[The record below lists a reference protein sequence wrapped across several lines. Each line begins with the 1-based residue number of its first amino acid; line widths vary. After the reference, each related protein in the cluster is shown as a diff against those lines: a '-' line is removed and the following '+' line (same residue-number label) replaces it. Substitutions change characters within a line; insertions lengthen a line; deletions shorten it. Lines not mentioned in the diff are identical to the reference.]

1 MALDT
6 KQTPPSGT
14 QPPDL
19 RQRIARKWAT
29 LCVWWQIRLAHGDI
43 LMHRWHKAFAGT
55 RYAWLL
61 GQWFYQVGF
70 GAEYMVVQAGR
81 LFASACGMV
90 WRGLRWA
97 AVRLSKILLQWLR
110 DIWQDLTGPITGMF
124 RGLRGLRHTAKAS
137 YAGDGAPAAAKNS
150 AAYVGRGLVL
160 YGRLVGRMAS
170 YVLPVAAVVFFAV
183 TVGDKLNQNYALAV
197 ECNGQVVGYVE
208 DELVFDEARDKV
220 RSRIVLVQDQD
231 WNVEPTFTLAS
242 ADTVMDVNETADA
255 ILMASSD

>member
-19 RQRIARKWAT
+19 RQRIARKWAA

-81 LFASACGMV
+81 LFASACGMPRRSNV
-90 WRGLRWA
+90 FLIVSGTSSQFLPCFSLGL
-97 AVRLSKILLQWLR
+97 
-110 DIWQDLTGPITGMF
+110 M
-124 RGLRGLRHTAKAS
+124 
-137 YAGDGAPAAAKNS
+137 
-150 AAYVGRGLVL
+150 
-160 YGRLVGRMAS
+160 
-170 YVLPVAAVVFFAV
+170 
-183 TVGDKLNQNYALAV
+183 
-197 ECNGQVVGYVE
+197 
-208 DELVFDEARDKV
+208 
-220 RSRIVLVQDQD
+220 
-231 WNVEPTFTLAS
+231 
-242 ADTVMDVNETADA
+242 
-255 ILMASSD
+255 

>member
-19 RQRIARKWAT
+19 RQRIARKWAA

-150 AAYVGRGLVL
+150 ADNDNGSGIPEMSDPVVIAGLAADGTTSLREIHHLDRGYEGLD
-160 YGRLVGRMAS
+160 S
-170 YVLPVAAVVFFAV
+170 
-183 TVGDKLNQNYALAV
+183 ALQGLGAHI
-197 ECNGQVVGYVE
+197 Q
-208 DELVFDEARDKV
+208 
-220 RSRIVLVQDQD
+220 RI
-231 WNVEPTFTLAS
+231 E
-242 ADTVMDVNETADA
+242 E
-255 ILMASSD
+255 